1 MVVVVV
7 VVVVVLGVRRKR
19 WDHSCTTNPLSAGS
33 TVQPPAYRVAQER
46 GRAFGA
52 RQQHAAKCLLAGKRE
67 TLKKKVVKMAHTQ
80 PPFVLL
86 ETNMVS
92 DATV

>member
-1 MVVVVV
+1 MVVV

-52 RQQHAAKCLLAGKRE
+52 RQQHAAKCLLAGRE
-67 TLKKKVVKMAHTQ
+67 KTLKKKKVVKMAHTQ